1 MEPPDPPG
9 PTAESL
15 REEQLRKLQEIRD
28 ELTRYHTNLSRFR
41 AANNDISR
49 SLPTRIGEGLE
60 QLTASAQ
67 LFNDQWHTR
76 TTTREGELQTREATS
91 RSFQRNLYDRE
102 LALEQKEKGN
112 EAKVQDQLAAFTA
125 ASRLQRQQTEDNV
138 SLRKQVE
145 DLKKE
150 VEALKEKLR
159 NGEDEKVA
167 ALNEA
172 ELECQNAKGALQ
184 YQINTLQAEKRDEP
198 KRLAEAQR
206 EGETRGR
213 AAVQDEVERVNAEA
227 TKAKAIAASQQ
238 REKLAEIEAQCK
250 KEWAAKIAEL
260 DASSQKMQS
269 ATTAMNEGA
278 EKAKSAAATSQKV
291 VEDVASARE
300 AHLEDLKRHAVDVD
314 ALASRIDNVVSSVDA
329 VAGHTQG
336 ISNAQQS
343 INDLTD
349 DVSTLQSSLNA
360 LYTPQ
365 ADIAELSTLLS
376 DLMTAV
382 RNLPD
387 NTVTVEAINE
397 VLKNPQHGLAQLRG
411 DIDRVGTLA
420 AAINGYLNNRQYGL
434 QAIMR
439 AVAVIQTTLSPSP
452 RATPAVPD
460 PRPTLADAILTGRTA
475 TNMILAYFED
485 IFGYRTDWRGA
496 RPDRQPNE
504 RSQLFIDV
512 LTGFSGLLEQVNSA
526 RTAVEATQPV
536 LESIQTVTALPRPT
550 ITRED
555 VRQVLREQDLP
566 SNAAVRELTS
576 TVSNM
581 QPVSATDLQAS
592 LNTITTITQ
601 EDVRGVLQDLDLSNN
616 ASLLQLTNTVGRLQP
631 VSRADLQTALNN
643 LPTST
648 ITREDVRDVM
658 RGLDVSFNASLQQ
671 LASTVNN
678 LRPVSAQDIQAD
690 LSNIHQAL
698 ITREHVRE
706 VIQNLD
712 LSSNASMQQLTSTV
726 TNMRPLTAAE
736 LQSALN
742 DFAAVLQGPDAAD
755 VNFAT
760 MQDALLAAKVALDG
774 LPRDTHVA
782 SVQIKLDKIKSRLNM
797 LTKSVETP
805 ARQTRPATGTPSG
818 HAHKE
823 RRVEPQSQM
832 DLMRGDAG
840 SRISRASTDPFGP
853 TPHRPVLKIRRNRPI
868 MITGRALG
876 AAPAVA
882 AEDLTREQLQEHVAL
897 GVSNAILE
905 ARQQASSVLERLS
918 ALSSRP
924 LAEVS
929 IAEIDQAMMEAEREI
944 EAASGRQL
952 ATQGVPLVAD
962 ELSNRLGNSY
972 NEREDQDMYIRLR
985 ALWNSLN
992 GRRGQIPVANG
1003 PFDVWAPAIEQATRD
1018 ILNNVHTLNEQIL
1031 EASEALDGEQTA
1043 DEADGLL
1050 EDLLRE
1056 EAAMLRAIE
1065 AGQVLALRQVDIESA
1080 TRITGMND
1088 AIDRADTSVGAVRGL
1103 INELRTRIDARA
1115 DTEGPEEGDDP
1126 MQATRGPEGE
1136 TPLQRIFRETAAE
1149 QDKRRRQEEA
1159 EAASQRRQRDA
1170 RAAEDARSRQQVA
1183 DIEEQRRQREAR
1195 AAEDARKRQQ
1205 VVETEEQRLQREEED
1220 LERSKQE
1227 LEAVERRKAEEA
1239 QQQERR
1245 DRERKFRDD
1254 ALAASNTAAEPETP
1268 KSRAAE
1274 QAEMMGRLTRGE
1286 PSTRTGSLRHSA
1298 SSSSMRGSTPLRNTA
1313 SRRDLRS
1320 SPSIPNLRGRTST
1333 SNLRGSTSTSNLR
1346 RMPVPQYTS
1355 DFVTWAKSLGKD
1367 DLLGMI
1373 DFPGVRTA
1381 TKDAFVKDWN
1391 AYKPHKGKEKD
1402 VLERMDAA
1410 ATRRIQ
1416 SNWEGGDCIIPAVKK
1431 TSGAQASAD
1440 KRGSG
1445 LRKDCPIHGKKSGAC
1460 GYLEFV
1466 DGVQQPTLR
1475 GTPLPPFDARR
1486 QTVNGKRFNFVE
1498 NKLEEG
1504 EEEPEEPEES
1514 GEEDPEEEEG

>member
-1 MEPPDPPG
+1 M
-9 PTAESL
+9 
-15 REEQLRKLQEIRD
+15 K
-28 ELTRYHTNLSRFR
+28 RY
-41 AANNDISR
+41 
-49 SLPTRIGEGLE
+49 
-60 QLTASAQ
+60 
-67 LFNDQWHTR
+67 
-76 TTTREGELQTREATS
+76 
-91 RSFQRNLYDRE
+91 
-102 LALEQKEKGN
+102 
-112 EAKVQDQLAAFTA
+112 
-125 ASRLQRQQTEDNV
+125 
-138 SLRKQVE
+138 
-145 DLKKE
+145 
-150 VEALKEKLR
+150 
-159 NGEDEKVA
+159 
-167 ALNEA
+167 
-172 ELECQNAKGALQ
+172 
-184 YQINTLQAEKRDEP
+184 
-198 KRLAEAQR
+198 
-206 EGETRGR
+206 
-213 AAVQDEVERVNAEA
+213 
-227 TKAKAIAASQQ
+227 
-238 REKLAEIEAQCK
+238 
-250 KEWAAKIAEL
+250 
-260 DASSQKMQS
+260 
-269 ATTAMNEGA
+269 
-278 EKAKSAAATSQKV
+278 
-291 VEDVASARE
+291 
-300 AHLEDLKRHAVDVD
+300 AVDVD

-343 INDLTD
+343 ISNLTD
-349 DVSTLQSSLNA
+349 DVSTLQTSINA

-365 ADIAELSTLLS
+365 ADIAEVSTHLSE
-376 DLMTAV
+376 LMTAV

-387 NTVTVEAINE
+387 NTLTVEAINE
-397 VLKNPQHGLAQLRG
+397 VLTNPQHGLAELRK
-411 DIDRVGTLA
+411 DIDRVGTLG

-434 QAIMR
+434 QAIMM

-460 PRPTLADAILTGRTA
+460 PRPTLADAIWTGRTSA
-475 TNMILAYFED
+475 NIILAYFED
-485 IFGYRTDWRGA
+485 IFGYRTDWRGP

-504 RSQLFIDV
+504 RSQLFVDV
-512 LTGFSGLLEQVNSA
+512 LTGFPGLLEQVNSA
-526 RTAVEATQPV
+526 RTAVQATQPV

-550 ITRED
+550 ITQED

-601 EDVRGVLQDLDLSNN
+601 EDVRRVLQDLDLSNN
-616 ASLLQLTNTVGRLQP
+616 ASLLQLTNTVSKLQP
-631 VSRADLQTALNN
+631 VSSADLQTALNN
-643 LPTST
+643 HPTST

-658 RGLDVSFNASLQQ
+658 RGLDLSFNASLQL

-706 VIQNLD
+706 VIQTLD

-736 LQSALN
+736 LQSALDN
-742 DFAAVLQGPDAAD
+742 FAAVLQGPDAAD

-805 ARQTRPATGTPSG
+805 VRQTRPATGTPSG
-818 HAHKE
+818 HANKE
-823 RRVEPQSQM
+823 RRVEPQPQM
-832 DLMRGDAG
+832 DLMRRDAG

-853 TPHRPVLKIRRNRPI
+853 TPHRPVLKLRRNRPI

-882 AEDLTREQLQEHVAL
+882 VEDLTPEQLQEHVAL

-905 ARQQASSVLERLS
+905 ARQQASSILERLS

-924 LAEVS
+924 LAEIS
-929 IAEIDQAMMEAEREI
+929 YAEIDQAMTEAEREI

-952 ATQGVPLVAD
+952 ATHGVPLVAD

-972 NEREDQDMYIRLR
+972 DEREDEDMFKRLR
-985 ALWNSLN
+985 TLWNSLN

-1003 PFDVWAPAIEQATRD
+1003 PFDVWAPAIEQATQN
-1018 ILNNVHTLNEQIL
+1018 ILNNLDTLDEQIM

-1043 DEADGLL
+1043 DEADVLL
-1050 EDLLRE
+1050 EDLLHE

-1065 AGQVLALRQVDIESA
+1065 AGQVLALRQVDSESA
-1080 TRITGMND
+1080 TRITDMDD
-1088 AIDRADTSVGAVRGL
+1088 AIGRADTSVAAVRGM

-1115 DTEGPEEGDDP
+1115 NTEGPEEGDDP

-1149 QDKRRRQEEA
+1149 QDRRRRQEEA

-1170 RAAEDARSRQQVA
+1170 RAVEDARRQREVEVESQRRQRDARPAEDARSRQQVA
-1183 DIEEQRRQREAR
+1183 DIEKQRRQREAR
-1195 AAEDARKRQQ
+1195 VAEGARTRQQ
-1205 VVETEEQRLQREEED
+1205 VVEIEEQRLQQEEED
-1220 LERSKQE
+1220 LERRKQE
-1227 LEAVERRKAEEA
+1227 LEAIERRKAEEA
-1239 QQQERR
+1239 KRQQ
-1245 DRERKFRDD
+1245 ERKFRDD
-1254 ALAASNTAAEPETP
+1254 ALAASKTAAEPETP

-1313 SRRDLRS
+1313 SKRDLRS
-1320 SPSIPNLRGRTST
+1320 SPSIPNIRGRTST
-1333 SNLRGSTSTSNLR
+1333 PNLRGSTSTSNLR
-1346 RMPVPQYTS
+1346 RNMPTAQYPPN
-1355 DFVTWAKSLGKD
+1355 FGTWARSLSKD
-1367 DLLGMI
+1367 DLLDMI
-1373 DFPGVRTA
+1373 DFPGVRPA
-1381 TKDAFVKDWN
+1381 TKEAFVKDWE

-1402 VLERMDAA
+1402 VLERMDATA
-1410 ATRRIQ
+1410 LRKAQ

-1431 TSGAQASAD
+1431 IPRAQASAD

-1466 DGVQQPTLR
+1466 DGVQQPTPR

-1504 EEEPEEPEES
+1504 EKEPEEPEES
-1514 GEEDPEEEEG
+1514 GEENPEEEEGDGEGE